1 MSHLLDIVA
10 LAIVLLCVMYA
21 ARALLPRTVLARI
34 TGNSATAKK
43 SGACG
48 GCDGGC
54 DISKK
59 TTDSGCH

>member
-10 LAIVLLCVMYA
+10 LAIVLLCMMYA
-21 ARALLPRTVLARI
+21 AHTLLPRAVLARI
-34 TGNSATAKK
+34 TGNAATAKK

-48 GCDGGC
+48 GCDGDCHTG
-54 DISKK
+54 KK